1 MSASWSERPLLLLGP
16 GKNLELEKETILSYI
31 KAHNPITISV
41 NFIPEGIP
49 IDYAFLSNS
58 RRYVQLNNRLL
69 EHADAQGRPV
79 RVIATSNVTNVKD
92 THFDYTLN
100 YNSLI
105 DQNAEIIDNS
115 FVMLLNVLTKTSVH
129 HAACAGF
136 DGYTVDGD
144 NYYNSAMDYRIAR
157 EKSQRINQYV
167 IDTLERLAG
176 TLTLEFLTDSKYVK

>member
-1 MSASWSERPLLLLGP
+1 MS
-16 GKNLELEKETILSYI
+16 KI
-31 KAHNPITISV
+31 
-41 NFIPEGIP
+41 
-49 IDYAFLSNS
+49 
-58 RRYVQLNNRLL
+58 Q
-69 EHADAQGRPV
+69 
-79 RVIATSNVTNVKD
+79 
-92 THFDYTLN
+92 HFDYTLN

-157 EKSQRINQYV
+157 EKSQSINQYV
-167 IDTLERLAG
+167 IDTLERLGRNADAG
-176 TLTLEFLTDSKYVK
+176 VPDGFEIRKIKKNVPFFHISPPFPATHTIFLRIIPV

>member
-1 MSASWSERPLLLLGP
+1 M
-16 GKNLELEKETILSYI
+16 
-31 KAHNPITISV
+31 
-41 NFIPEGIP
+41 
-49 IDYAFLSNS
+49 
-58 RRYVQLNNRLL
+58 
-69 EHADAQGRPV
+69 

-115 FVMLLNVLTKTSVH
+115 FVMLLTVLTKTSVH

-157 EKSQRINQYV
+157 EKSQSINQYV